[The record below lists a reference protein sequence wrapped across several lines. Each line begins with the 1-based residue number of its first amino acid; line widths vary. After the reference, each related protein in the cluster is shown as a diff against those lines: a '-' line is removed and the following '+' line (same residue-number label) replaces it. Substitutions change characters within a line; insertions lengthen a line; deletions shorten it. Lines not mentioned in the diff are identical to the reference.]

1 MDYWDIFK
9 GLPKSSSDAFLVKG
23 ENEQGVETRDLI
35 QLAVEEHIEL
45 FSNEPICEEL
55 SCNYWSHSLRI

>member
-9 GLPKSSSDAFLVKG
+9 GLPKSSSGAFLVKG
-23 ENEQGVETRDLI
+23 ENEEGVETRDLI

-45 FSNEPICEEL
+45 FSNEPICQEL
-55 SCNYWSHSLRI
+55 NYNYWSHNLKI